1 MKLETRDRII
11 EILKFHGSMIGNDS
25 EEAKELIKELRQLE
39 NVIEIDMNKKRTF
52 TRQEEA
58 EMIIA
63 DVCRASEIEVDEL
76 KSKSRKREFV
86 IARQIAVYLIVE
98 RFNHALT
105 WSRIGKIV
113 GIHHSTA
120 IHCHKVISQGIAVSD
135 RLVMNIINRM
145 NEKRQAA

>member
-1 MKLETRDRII
+1 MKLEKRDRII
-11 EILKFHGSMIGNDS
+11 EILKFHGEMIGNDS
-25 EEAKELIKELRQLE
+25 EETNQLIIEMRQLE
-39 NVIEIDMNKKRTF
+39 NVIEIDINKKRIF

-86 IARQIAVYLIVE
+86 IARQIAVYLIIEKFKGAV
-98 RFNHALT
+98 T
-105 WSRIGKIV
+105 WSRIGKII

-145 NEKRQAA
+145 NEQKQAA